1 MDREQVKRWEAQCI
15 QEQPPACTT
24 GCPLHVNAR
33 QLVECVS
40 RGDFK
45 GGLAILAGAVPLPL
59 IIAHICDHPCQTH
72 CRRSDAGDA
81 IEINALEKACAEF
94 GGTVSP
100 MRVPSPKNRKVL
112 VAGGELSGVSAAL
125 LLAQKGYEV
134 ELFESGPALLGSL
147 RGLGESR
154 LPEQVIAADLEA
166 LTLLGVKVQ
175 CNATLPFPEC
185 STEPASLLS
194 DYDSVFFEAR
204 MWALPNPDDSL
215 TLATPHVGVF
225 AGNARQEQSPI
236 LAVYEGSVAA
246 ISVDRFLQGASLEAG
261 RDNQGAYASRLYVNT
276 KGLTVSP
283 AVRAAQG
290 ASYSK
295 EEARQEALR
304 CIPCQCLEC
313 VKVCEYLE
321 EYGAYPKRYVRQIY
335 NNECI
340 VMGVRNGNRMVNSC
354 SLCGLCT
361 AVCPEKFSMADV
373 CLDARQSM
381 VRKGKMPPSAHDF
394 ALRDMA
400 FSQSDAFALAR
411 HQPGFQSS
419 QTAFLP
425 GCQLS
430 ASSPEHVAA
439 CYEHLR
445 TTLPGGVG
453 LILQC
458 CGAPARWAGDE
469 EKFQEAL
476 RALDASWSS
485 LGKPSLITACSSCF
499 KTLKEHLPHISI
511 EPLWP
516 HLDPALLATAPPEP
530 ASRTLAIHDPC
541 STRGVHEVEDSARAL
556 LGKLGIDV
564 VELNEPGLTT
574 CCGYGG
580 LTLFVNPALAD
591 KTVSRRAKQSDVD
604 YVTYCAM
611 CRDRFAH
618 QGKRAIHILD
628 LVFADG
634 STDLAARPDPGFSK
648 RQDNRARL
656 KARLLSEVWGEE
668 GSIVEPSLKLQIS
681 EDIRL
686 LLERRMILIE
696 DVRRTIEYA
705 ESTGDKLE
713 NPTTGRSL
721 ASFRSACVT
730 YWVEYSVIGDEFLV
744 HDSYF
749 HRMEVR

>member
-1 MDREQVKRWEAQCI
+1 MDREQVRRWEAQCI

-24 GCPLHVNAR
+24 GCPLHVDAR
-33 QLVECVS
+33 QLVERVS

-45 GGLAILAGAVPLPL
+45 AGLAVLASAVPLPL
-59 IIAHICDHPCQTH
+59 ILAHICDHPCQMQ

-81 IEINALEKACAEF
+81 IEINALERACAEF
-94 GGTVSP
+94 GGAIPP
-100 MRVPSPKNRKVL
+100 MRVPNPKNRKVL
-112 VAGGELSGVSAAL
+112 IVGGELSGVSAAL

-134 ELFESGPALLGSL
+134 NLLDSGPALLSNL
-147 RGLGESR
+147 RALGERR
-154 LPEQVIAADLEA
+154 LPEQVIAADLDA
-166 LTLLGVKVQ
+166 LSVLGVSVR
-175 CNATLPFPEC
+175 CNAALPFSAGSAEPE
-185 STEPASLLS
+185 SLLS
-194 DYDSVFFEAR
+194 GYDAVFFEAR
-204 MWALPNPDDSL
+204 MWPHSDPSDSL
-215 TLATPHVGVF
+215 TLATLHTGIF
-225 AGNARQEQSPI
+225 AGNASQKQSPI

-261 RDNQGAYASRLYVNT
+261 RNNQGAYTSRLYVNT
-276 KGLTVSP
+276 KGLAAST
-283 AVRAAQG
+283 AIRAQD

-295 EEARQEALR
+295 EEAQQEALR

-313 VKVCEYLE
+313 VKVCQYLE
-321 EYGAYPKRYVRQIY
+321 DYGSYPKRYVRQIY

-340 VMGVRNGNRMVNSC
+340 VMGVRNGNRMVNAC

-361 AVCPEKFSMADV
+361 AVCPEDFSMADV
-373 CLDARQSM
+373 CLDARQTM

-400 FSQSDAFALAR
+400 FSQSDAFTLTR

-430 ASSPEHVAA
+430 ASSPDHVVA

-476 RALDASWSS
+476 RALDAAWSS
-485 LGKPSLITACSSCF
+485 LGQPRLITACSSCF
-499 KTLKEHLPHISI
+499 KTLKEHLPHIPV

-516 HLDPALLATAPPEP
+516 HLDPALLTNAPPEP

-541 STRGVHEVEDSARAL
+541 STRGVPQVEDSARTL
-556 LGKLGIDV
+556 LTKLGINI

-591 KTVSRRAKQSDVD
+591 KTVTRRAKQSDAD

-618 QGKRAIHILD
+618 QGKRGLHILD

-634 STDLAARPDPGFSK
+634 RSDPAARPDPGFSK
-648 RQDNRARL
+648 RQDNRAHL
-656 KARLLSEVWGEE
+656 KARLLREVWSEE
-668 GSIVEPSLKLQIS
+668 RSTVEPSLKLQIS
-681 EDIRL
+681 EDVRQ
-686 LLERRMILIE
+686 LLEKRMILIE

-705 ESTGDKLE
+705 ENTGDKLE
-713 NPTTGRSL
+713 DPTTLRSL

-730 YWVEYSVIGDEFLV
+730 HWVEYSRQQNEFVV
-744 HDSYF
+744 HDAYF